1 MLASGLFVPAD
12 VGIDLFDGDFHHLVV
27 SWDCS
32 EMADTTNNASAERGA
47 GVVMGY
53 IDGFKLPNKEQ
64 VFPRLPGADAAGG
77 PTIQANMVD
86 QRVPI
91 RQVPL
96 YGSVNQATAP
106 HSFPPSGNNVYVGAS
121 N

>member
-1 MLASGLFVPAD
+1 MGLNF
-12 VGIDLFDGDFHHLVV
+12 
-27 SWDCS
+27 
-32 EMADTTNNASAERGA
+32 
-47 GVVMGY
+47 
-53 IDGFKLPNKEQ
+53 PNKEQ

-86 QRVPI
+86 QRIPI

-106 HSFPPSGNNVYVGAS
+106 HSFAPSGNNVYVGAS
-121 N
+121 NYNRNDGVRTGDFGEILADQYDSGLEGII

>member
-1 MLASGLFVPAD
+1 MKWLIHD
-12 VGIDLFDGDFHHLVV
+12 
-27 SWDCS
+27 
-32 EMADTTNNASAERGA
+32 ENNASAERGA

-86 QRVPI
+86 QRIPI
-91 RQVPL
+91 RQSPFI
-96 YGSVNQATAP
+96 TAP
-106 HSFPPSGNNVYVGAS
+106 LARQRPLTLDSLHLAIMYI
-121 N
+121 